1 MEDRVETKMFW
12 LYMLVGLLLV
22 LISLGFGRL
31 SYGVVMP
38 FMQDGLRLS
47 YAQAG
52 FLGTITS
59 LGYLATVLFAGWLA
73 ARWGNKQTV
82 LLGCSLLVLSMLGL
96 SLSTNYPLAM
106 VSMFGAGVGS
116 GMVFTPALSLMVGW
130 FPERRGLAAGFLMSG
145 TGLAMVL
152 SGLFVPMV
160 GSVAADGWRW
170 VWRSFAVAALLV
182 LLLAAWLL
190 RNPPSASSAA
200 ARSGG
205 LSVSERVYRN
215 PGVLRVAGMYF
226 SFGIAY
232 LVPSTF
238 QMSYMLVQQIAAST
252 AGLITAMGGM
262 LSLAS
267 SPVWG
272 WVSDR
277 IGRQRTLVAAFA
289 TVMVALLIPVLYPKL
304 AGFFLSQLL
313 SGSTIAAIPALIQAS
328 TSEQVPPLL
337 VPVAI
342 GYVTIFFSVGQL
354 VGPGLGGWF
363 IDHVMGFPS
372 AYLFTVLMLGLG
384 LVLAFGMRAPIG
396 VQEEARPI
404 VSRSDDLHQ

>member
-1 MEDRVETKMFW
+1 MEDRVNAKMFW
-12 LYMLVGLLLV
+12 AYMLVGLLLV

-59 LGYLATVLFAGWLA
+59 LGYLATVLLAGWLA

-82 LLGCSLLVLSMLGL
+82 VLGCSLLVLSMLGL
-96 SLSTNYPLAM
+96 SSSNGYGVAM
-106 VSMFGAGVGS
+106 VAMFGAGVGS

-152 SGLFVPMV
+152 SGLIVPAV
-160 GSVAADGWRW
+160 STGVADGWRW
-170 VWRSFAVAALLV
+170 VWRGFAAAALLV
-182 LLLAAWLL
+182 FLLAAWLL
-190 RNPPSASSAA
+190 RNPPSAASAA

-205 LSVSERVYRN
+205 LSVSEQVYRN

-238 QMSYMLVQQIAAST
+238 QMSYMLAQQIASTT
-252 AGLITAMGGM
+252 AGMLTAMGGV

-304 AGFFLSQLL
+304 LGFFLSQLL

-328 TSEQVPPLL
+328 ASEQVPPVL
-337 VPVAI
+337 VPVAL

-372 AYLFTVLMLGLG
+372 AYLFTILMLSLG
-384 LVLAFGMRAPIG
+384 LALAYGMRAPARAH
-396 VQEEARPI
+396 EETRPLA
-404 VSRSDDLHQ
+404 SRTDELHR